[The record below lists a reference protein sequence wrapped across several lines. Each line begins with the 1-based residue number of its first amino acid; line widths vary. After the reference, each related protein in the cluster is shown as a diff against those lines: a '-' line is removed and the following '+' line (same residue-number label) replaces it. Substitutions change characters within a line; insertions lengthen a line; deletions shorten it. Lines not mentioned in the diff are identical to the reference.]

1 MPLVMLWQQSDYMLG
16 FPVSVDNQAQQFVAP
31 RSQLGQAKVDWRK
44 IVDREDSVRWFDVH
58 GNDLIV
64 MTSTSPNR
72 AIERISLK
80 DGSRSVVVSPTPG
93 RAIDSLSVRED
104 ALYYTLRERPGEIGR
119 AHVCTPGTN
128 AQHACRLL
136 L

>member
-16 FPVSVDNQAQQFVAP
+16 FPVSVDNQAQLFVAP

-44 IVDREDSVRWFDVH
+44 IVDREDSVRWFDVQ

-72 AIERISLK
+72 AIERISPK
-80 DGSRSVVVSPTPG
+80 DGSRTVRSEEG
-93 RAIDSLSVRED
+93 RE
-104 ALYYTLRERPGEIGR
+104 GKKGGR
-119 AHVCTPGTN
+119 S
-128 AQHACRLL
+128 
-136 L
+136 

>member
-16 FPVSVDNQAQQFVAP
+16 FPVSVDNQAQLFVAP

-72 AIERISLK
+72 RSEEHTSELQPLMRISYAVFCLK
-80 DGSRSVVVSPTPG
+80 KKKQKKNSTTKQTRH
-93 RAIDSLSVRED
+93 I
-104 ALYYTLRERPGEIGR
+104 
-119 AHVCTPGTN
+119 
-128 AQHACRLL
+128 
-136 L
+136 